1 MQVETYTS
9 VVVIL
14 SVALLLVA
22 PGLVRTSSSR
32 GDRARYRHVGAGVTE
47 EAHPV
52 RLSGPDRVLGAVRVV
67 AGAAFASGA
76 GLPPARHGIAGRG
89 PGRGKVREVPEM
101 EVSEA

>member
-9 VVVIL
+9 VVV

-52 RLSGPDRVLGAVRVV
+52 RLSGPDSVLGAVRVV